1 MNVKLDFFV
10 FQPLDPDVASL
21 ERQHTARSRSALRR
35 TRRGRGRLLST
46 AVTGEPPTWDHL
58 TCNAFTIFVLQG
70 FWATWTSAT
79 GVRDKRHLVT
89 PGNPV
94 LRWGGI
100 FSICFTFSVFCLIY
114 RQSRVQVYMVNMY
127 KISSREVSWFP
138 VICRYHLWD
147 IILSPKP
154 GEHQEFYM
162 FYMFRF
168 SYW

>member
-1 MNVKLDFFV
+1 MYSSLWIRMWLPWSAGTQHGHV
-10 FQPLDPDVASL
+10 QPFG
-21 ERQHTARSRSALRR
+21 
-35 TRRGRGRLLST
+35 GRGAGGDDCWVQLWQVSHQ
-46 AVTGEPPTWDHL
+46 PDHL

-100 FSICFTFSVFCLIY
+100 FSICFTFSVFCHIDNP
-114 RQSRVQVYMVNMY
+114 RSRYTWYMY
-127 KISSREVSWFP
+127 KISSKEVSTFP

-147 IILSPKP
+147 IILSLKP
-154 GEHQEFYM
+154 GEHQEFHM
-162 FYMFRF
+162 FLCFDLAIDNPDYLVQI
-168 SYW
+168 